1 MSRDTPKD
9 TRFSR
14 RTLLLAGAQGVLM
27 SVLLGRLV
35 YLGGVRSSHYNT
47 LSRKNRVRLRFAL
60 PLRGRILDRTGVALA
75 QDEMIYRLVF
85 YPGESTE
92 PVKTLTD
99 LYGVFPLPPLDFKQ
113 LTRRGSVHI
122 LKEPLTWDEV
132 CHLEIHTRDL
142 EGVEV
147 EKGALRMYPLKDPL
161 CHVTGYV
168 QPPGKDEPAQN
179 PAWRLPDFRLGR
191 EGCEKAFDE
200 PLQGTPGYREV
211 EVNAR
216 GQEIRELTQKQGIQG
231 QDLLLS
237 IHAGLQ
243 QHAFEVLSSKES
255 ASAVVMDPRTGEILT
270 FVSTPS
276 YDPNLFVQG
285 ISSEHWVALRD
296 NPYAALTNKSLR
308 GQYAPGSL
316 VKMIVALAALKA
328 GKITPTT
335 TIQCSGYCELGSHRY
350 HCWRTHG
357 PVNVTS
363 ALRES
368 CDVYF
373 YDIARRVGIDAI
385 EQMARMLG
393 LGAPTGVELVGE
405 KAGLVPGRAWKR
417 KTQNRA
423 WTPGDTILSSI
434 GQGASLAT
442 PLQIALMMCRL
453 VGDGRAFTPTLVK
466 GNHIPLPGLPLEP
479 THLALIRE
487 AMNQVVNH
495 PSGTSYAQRLAIPG
509 LEMGGKTATS
519 QVRRI
524 SMKERQTR
532 VLKNEEI
539 PWEKRDHALFAG
551 YAPVNDPRFVV
562 CVVVEH
568 GGGGGRVATPLGR
581 DILTYAQ
588 KEIAT

>member
-35 YLGGVRSSHYNT
+35 YLGGVRSSHYDT
-47 LSRKNRVRLRFAL
+47 LSRKNRVRLRFTL
-60 PLRGRILDRTGVALA
+60 PPRGRILDRTGAPLA

-85 YPGESTE
+85 YPGDSDN
-92 PVKTLTD
+92 PAQTLAD
-99 LYGVFPLPPLDFKQ
+99 LCSAFPMHPLDLKQ
-113 LTRRGSVHI
+113 LTRKGSVHI
-122 LKEPLTWDEV
+122 LKEPLSWEEV
-132 CHLEIHTRDL
+132 CHLEIHTRALD
-142 EGVEV
+142 GVEV

-200 PLQGTPGYREV
+200 ALQGTPGYREV

-216 GQEIRELTQKQGIQG
+216 GQEIRELTQKQGTQG
-231 QDLLLS
+231 QDLTLS

-243 QHAFEVLSSKES
+243 QYAFEILSAKES
-255 ASAVVMDPRTGEILT
+255 ASAVVMDARTGEILT
-270 FVSTPS
+270 LVSTPS

-285 ISSEHWVALRD
+285 ISAQNWRDLRD
-296 NPYAALTNKSLR
+296 NPYATLTNKCLR
-308 GQYAPGSL
+308 AQYAPGSL
-316 VKMIVALAALKA
+316 VKMIVALAALKT

-335 TIQCSGYCELGSHRY
+335 AVHCSGYCELGTHRY

-357 PVNVTS
+357 SVNVTS

-368 CDVYF
+368 CDVFF
-373 YDIARRVGIDAI
+373 YDVARRVGIDAI
-385 EQMARMLG
+385 EHMARMLG

-405 KAGLVPGRAWKR
+405 KPGLVPGRAWKR
-417 KTQNRA
+417 KTQNKS
-423 WTPGDTILSSI
+423 WTAGDTILSSI

-442 PLQIALMMCRL
+442 PLQVALLMCRL

-466 GNHIPLPGLPLEP
+466 GTHNPLPHLPIEP
-479 THLALIRE
+479 TQLALVRE

-495 PSGTSYAQRLAIPG
+495 PSGTSYAQRLSVPG
-509 LEMGGKTATS
+509 MEMGGKTGTS

-524 SMKERQTR
+524 TMKERQTR

-539 PWEKRDHALFAG
+539 PWEKRDHALFGG

-568 GGGGGRVATPLGR
+568 GGGGGRIATPLGR

-588 KEIAT
+588 KEVRL